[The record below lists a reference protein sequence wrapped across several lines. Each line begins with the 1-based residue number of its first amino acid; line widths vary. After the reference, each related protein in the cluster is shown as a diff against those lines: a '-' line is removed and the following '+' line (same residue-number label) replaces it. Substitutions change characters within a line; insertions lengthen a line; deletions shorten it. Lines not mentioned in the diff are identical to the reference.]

1 MFLSILISSLLK
13 DLSILMKLSLKTS
26 SPPDSPVMITRS
38 PDSDDASPYGTIPP
52 KRSRMSGTGI
62 TPISP
67 FYSRITRIHPHLRGR
82 TFLPF
87 SNRRKA
93 ASLTEVMVNPIIPPL
108 CSRPGNIRHVPG
120 ATDGR
125 SMAHRLVMVSGDMNA
140 SSVFSD
146 GNDNI
151 RINL

>member
-1 MFLSILISSLLK
+1 MTDHDHPYKKLFSHPEMVSATISPA
-13 DLSILMKLSLKTS
+13 DN
-26 SPPDSPVMITRS
+26 PVMITRF
-38 PDSDDASPYGTIPP
+38 PDSDNARPSGAKPS

-108 CSRPGNIRHVPG
+108 CSGRGTSRHVPW
-120 ATDGR
+120 
-125 SMAHRLVMVSGDMNA
+125 AHWWPIKWHIAWLWYQAIWMPP
-140 SSVFSD
+140 VFSD